1 MAFEDILVLEK
12 VEAFYGHT
20 EILYGVTLN
29 VKRGETC
36 GLVGRI
42 GAGKTTTFKSILGLL
57 RSSGS
62 IKFCGK
68 EIVNAMTH
76 KIIRMGIGYI
86 PEGRKLYGELTL
98 NENLEMARKGSI
110 NRNFSE
116 VYDLFPELK
125 DKKLVKVK
133 LLSGGERQMVAI
145 ARALAGSPDLLLIE
159 EPYEGLAVPVV
170 KRLNQAF
177 QAMKEKGK
185 TFFIAESN
193 LKHLELIADR
203 VHVID
208 RGRIVF
214 TGNLSQC
221 SVFASINNL
230 II

>member
-1 MAFEDILVLEK
+1 MASEDILVLEK

-42 GAGKTTTFKSILGLL
+42 GAGKTTVFKSILGLL

-68 EIVNAMTH
+68 EIVNALTH
-76 KIIRMGIGYI
+76 KIINMGIGYV

-116 VYDLFPELK
+116 IYDLFPELK
-125 DKKLVKVK
+125 DKKSLKVK

-170 KRLNQAF
+170 RRLNQAF
-177 QAMKEKGK
+177 QAMKEKGT
-185 TFFIAESN
+185 TFFVAESN
-193 LKHLELIADR
+193 LKHLELVADR
-203 VHVID
+203 VHIID
-208 RGRIVF
+208 RGKTVF
-214 TGNLSQC
+214 TGDLSKC
-221 SVFASINNL
+221 SEFASINNL